1 MSGIRIGEI
10 VQPAWSRTADAVAGT
25 TSSVALKVQ
34 QAIDRTA
41 AVSQEVSTFVAM
53 LLSPAALISLALGIW
68 RIGADLGWTDQFL
81 ISNGLFSHWQV
92 WVALA
97 IALQAVAATFSRVS
111 QKAQASE
118 QN

>member
-1 MSGIRIGEI
+1 MSAMRIGEI
-10 VQPAWSRTADAVAGT
+10 VQPAWSRTAEAVVGT
-25 TSSVALKVQ
+25 TSNVALKVQ

-41 AVSQEVSTFVAM
+41 TVSQEVSTFVAM
-53 LLSPAALISLALGIW
+53 LLSPAAVISLVLGIW

-97 IALQAVAATFSRVS
+97 IALQAVAATFSRAN